1 MRNNPRNV
9 NPTQVPLQDALK
21 RRYATKKF
29 DPARHIPQET
39 WEVLE
44 QSLVLTP
51 SSFGLQ
57 PWQFLIVENPVVRE
71 QLRAA
76 SWGQSQVT
84 DASHLVVFTAR
95 TSMEEADVDQ
105 WIGRIS
111 EVQSTPLETLAP
123 LGSVIKGF
131 IQPMSPEARQA
142 WNTRQVYIALGQFM
156 AAAAVLGL
164 DTCPLEGIDPAG
176 YDRVLGLENSGFATA
191 VGCAVG
197 YRAEDD
203 RYANLP
209 KVRYPHERLIR
220 RIQ

>member
-9 NPTQVPLQDALK
+9 NPTQVPLQDALQ

-29 DPARHIPQET
+29 DPARRIPAEA
-39 WEVLE
+39 WELLE
-44 QSLVLTP
+44 QTLILTP

-57 PWQFLIVENPVVRE
+57 PWQFLIVENPAVRE
-71 QLRAA
+71 ELRAV
-76 SWGQSQVT
+76 SWGQSQIT

-95 TSMEEADVDQ
+95 TTLDEEDVSR
-105 WIGRIS
+105 WIDRVA
-111 EVQSTPLETLAP
+111 EVQATPLEALAP
-123 LGSVIKGF
+123 LQSIIKGF
-131 IQPMSPEARQA
+131 IHPMSPEARQA
-142 WNTRQVYIALGQFM
+142 WNIRQVYIALGQFM
-156 AAAAVLGL
+156 AAAAVLGI

-176 YDRVLGLENSGFATA
+176 YDRVLGLENTGYATA

>member
-9 NPTQVPLQDALK
+9 NPTQVPLPDALQW
-21 RRYATKKF
+21 RYATKKF

-39 WEVLE
+39 WDLLE
-44 QSLVLTP
+44 QTLVLTP

-57 PWQFLIVENPVVRE
+57 PWQFLIVENPAIRE
-71 QLRAA
+71 ELRAA
-76 SWGQSQVT
+76 SWGQSQIT

-95 TSMEEADVDQ
+95 TTLDEEDVDR
-105 WIGRIS
+105 WIDRIS
-111 EVQSTPLETLAP
+111 EVQSTPLEALAP
-123 LGSVIKGF
+123 LQSVIKGF
-131 IQPMSPEARQA
+131 IHPMSPEARKA

-156 AAAAVLGL
+156 AAAAVLGI
-164 DTCPLEGIDPAG
+164 DTCPLEGIDPAA
-176 YDRVLGLENSGFATA
+176 YDRVLGLENTGYATA

-203 RYANLP
+203 RYATLP

-220 RIQ
+220 RI